1 MKNVTVNDYKSGNQI
16 GVAEMTDGE
25 WQQYIREMQ
34 MPQQICRADVLC
46 PEERVRLG
54 LRDDQTI
61 WMEEVE

>member
-1 MKNVTVNDYKSGNQI
+1 MDYKTGNAV
-16 GVAEMTDGE
+16 GVAEMSQGE
-25 WQQYIREMQ
+25 WEQYIREMQ

-54 LRDDQTI
+54 LRDDQTV